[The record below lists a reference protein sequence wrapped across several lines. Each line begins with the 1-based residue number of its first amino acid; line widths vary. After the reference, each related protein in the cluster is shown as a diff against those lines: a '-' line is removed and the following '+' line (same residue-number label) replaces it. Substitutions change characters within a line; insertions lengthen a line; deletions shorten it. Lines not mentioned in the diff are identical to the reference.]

1 MGYLVFTLPEEVRGR
16 YRSKARLN
24 ELTKRVTAGDTRRH
38 IEGMLKSMGFERGL
52 ARWHWFGEAVTDID
66 CSAPRKPQKLH
77 PHLNVDIEAGYLP
90 EGQLKAIRDGWARIL
105 GVDKAVVNYS
115 YTDVVPKMVHV
126 LKYITRATFR
136 DYTWDERMAC
146 ELYNFRNMRSWGSW
160 KGEPVWELEGEAELE
175 PIAELEA
182 GRCPVCGEPVAWG
195 KPLPVGLLDMAD
207 KIPIGAGYYRLADVR
222 PPPGLPDDVKRRL
235 YWMELN
241 HQEEVQVAMERARR
255 EAAIE
260 AEYQAILW
268 QELVN

>member
-1 MGYLVFTLPEEVRGR
+1 
-16 YRSKARLN
+16 
-24 ELTKRVTAGDTRRH
+24 
-38 IEGMLKSMGFERGL
+38 
-52 ARWHWFGEAVTDID
+52 
-66 CSAPRKPQKLH
+66 LH
-77 PHLNVDIEAGYLP
+77 SHLNVDIEAGYLP
-90 EGQLKAIRDGWARIL
+90 EGQLKAIRDGWAGIL

-207 KIPIGAGYYRLADVR
+207 KIPIGAGYYRLADL
-222 PPPGLPDDVKRRL
+222 PPPRGLPEDVKFRL